1 MNTIIQKLLVPHYT
15 EYLAVSHELLILE
28 TSSGIQ
34 RFADVPNEV
43 MLGKDVRL
51 AFSELLGSENY
62 LIDILAGRQNSFEL
76 KGIDLHKESS
86 TLYIDLYITRF
97 ENGLIVLLQ
106 DATERMVLEQRLV
119 QVNNEAN
126 LLLNAVSAS
135 HNYIDK
141 ILTSITDAL
150 LVTTTSGNIITV
162 NPAAIDL
169 FEYSQEELIN
179 QPISKIIADENFLL
193 PDCQHNSRYRSEF
206 LKDCEVVCQTQ
217 TGKKLTVAFSGSVI
231 QTQIKGL
238 QHFVYIGRDIT
249 QRKQAEESLRQ
260 AHDELERRVAERTRE
275 LETALKTLQVEIAE
289 RIQAEDEQLESIQ
302 RYCFL
307 ADIMPQIVWTTRK
320 DGTLNYYN
328 RRLYDYTEMTF
339 EQAKDWG
346 FTAVLHPDD
355 RQLYNEQ
362 WTIALQIGS
371 SYEIQCRLKRASDGM
386 YRWHLGRALPM
397 RNHHGEIEQ
406 WVATYTDIHE
416 QKLVEEQLNI
426 AHDLLELKVQERTAK
441 LKQEI
446 AERKIAEVALRE
458 SEVRFKTFM
467 NNSPAIAFMKDS
479 LGRYV
484 YINKTFERIFN
495 IKLASLQGKTD
506 FDWLPEETAKQVHE
520 NDIYVLSTGKTAQ
533 IIETIPTPDGCLHY
547 WLVFKFLFKDGER
560 RRLIGGMAVDITDR
574 QLLEQQLFEEKELA
588 QVTLQ
593 SIGDAVITTDASGQI
608 KYLNPV
614 AEEITGW
621 SLQDAQATPLAEVF
635 KVVNENTRQSVENP
649 VELALSSGC
658 TVSLSKD
665 SVLITRNGSIVAVN
679 DSAAPI
685 RASDGKIVGA
695 VMVFQDVTQTRNMAR
710 QLSWQASHDPLTGLF
725 NRSEFER
732 FLELALSSAK
742 IKNQQH
748 ALCYLDLDRFKIVND
763 TCGHVAGDELLRQVT
778 TLFQSQVR
786 SSDTLARLGGD
797 EFGILLEG
805 CPLEPAFRIANK
817 LVQCIQEFRFVWQ
830 DKTFQIGVSIG
841 LIAIDADSESM
852 NSVLSAAD
860 AACYVAKNKGRNR
873 VHIYQADDSELAK
886 ATSEMQWV
894 TRITQAL
901 EENRFCLYY
910 QTIVPTTPT
919 ESSGEHYEVLL
930 RLVDEM
936 GQVVSPMVFIPAA
949 ERYNLMQAIDRWVI
963 RTLFT
968 TQGQH
973 YREAGCNCLYA
984 INLSGASIN
993 DEQFIEFLHE
1003 QFTLHQIPPALIC
1016 FEITETVAI
1025 ANLGKAAQFIQ
1036 ALRELGCRFA
1046 LDDFG
1051 SGMSSF
1057 VYLKNLPVDYL
1068 KIDGSFVKNIVDE
1081 PIDLAMVEAINQIGH
1096 VMGIKTIAEF
1106 VENQDILE
1114 KIRALGVDY
1123 AQGYG
1128 IAKPRPF
1135 YSNFQVIEPQTTL
1148 RV

>member
-34 RFADVPNEV
+34 RFADCPNEIMPV
-43 MLGKDVRL
+43 KDVRL
-51 AFSELLGSENY
+51 AFSELVGHENS
-62 LIDILAGRQNSFEL
+62 LLEILEGRHNNFEL
-76 KGIDLHKESS
+76 KGINRSKESS
-86 TLYIDLYITRF
+86 FTCYIDLYITRF
-97 ENGLIVLLQ
+97 ESWLIVLLQ
-106 DATERMVLEQRLV
+106 DATERMILEQRLV
-119 QVNNEAN
+119 QTNNEAN

-135 HNYIDK
+135 YNYIDK
-141 ILTSITDAL
+141 IITSITDAL
-150 LVTTTSGNIITV
+150 LVTTPSGNIITV

-193 PDCQHNSRYRSEF
+193 PACQHNSRSGSEF

-217 TGKKLTVAFSGSVI
+217 TGKKLTVAFSRSVI
-231 QTQIKGL
+231 QTQKKGL
-238 QHFVYIGRDIT
+238 QHFVCIGRDIT

-275 LETALKTLQVEIAE
+275 LETALKTLQVEMVARIHAE
-289 RIQAEDEQLESIQ
+289 EEQLESIQ

-307 ADIMPQIVWTTRK
+307 ADTMPQIVWTTRK

-362 WTIALQIGS
+362 WTIARQIGS

-416 QKLVEEQLNI
+416 QKLVEELFI
-426 AHDLLELKVQERTAK
+426 VAHKELELKVQERTAE
-441 LKQEI
+441 LTQQI
-446 AERKIAEVALRE
+446 AERKIAEAALRK

-467 NNSPAIAFMKDS
+467 NNNPAVAFIKNS
-479 LGRYV
+479 EGRYI
-484 YINKTFERIFN
+484 YANKTFERLFN
-495 IKLASLQGKTD
+495 TKFALLQGKTD
-506 FDWLPEETAKQVHE
+506 FDWLPEETAKQVRE
-520 NDIYVLSTGKTAQ
+520 NDTHVLSTGKTAQ
-533 IIETIPTPDGCLHY
+533 VIEAVPTPDGCLHY
-547 WLVFKFLFKDGER
+547 WLVFKFVFKDGDEG
-560 RRLIGGMAVDITDR
+560 RRLVGGVAVDITDR

-621 SLQDAQATPLAEVF
+621 SLQDAQGKPLAEVF
-635 KVVNENTRQSVENP
+635 KVVNENTRSSVENP
-649 VELALSSGC
+649 VELVLSSGC

-710 QLSWQASHDPLTGLF
+710 QLSWQASHDALTGLF

-732 FLELALSSAK
+732 RLELALSSAK

-841 LIAIDADSESM
+841 LVAIDADSARI

-873 VHIYQADDSELAK
+873 VHIYQADDSESAK

-910 QTIVPTTPT
+910 QTIIPTTPT

-936 GQVVSPMVFIPAA
+936 GKVVSPMAFIPAA

-1025 ANLGKAAQFIQ
+1025 ANLGKAAQFIRS
-1036 ALRELGCRFA
+1036 LKELGCRFA

-1114 KIRALGVDY
+1114 KITALGVDY

-1135 YSNFQVIEPQTTL
+1135 
-1148 RV
+1148 